1 MYRSE
6 HEERAVF
13 LWKKKGGAA
22 VFCLVL
28 ISLSPPRLSHT
39 FTPFHSLS
47 LPFFHSGSGAAG
59 SSSWLSASCPGS
71 RTRGASGTKSSRKR
85 KVSSFF
91 FPRFFLFSLALSLET
106 SALSLTLFLS
116 FQKSKLKKP
125 QKKPNAP
132 SSSSIT
138 SPTWTASPS
147 SACSSPAAPRR
158 DRSRRCPSSGSGRAR
173 CSFCSSSEEE
183 EEEAGGRAARR
194 EQVWRGARA
203 LLLLT
208 LLLLLR
214 LLLHLLRARARRL

>member
-13 LWKKKGGAA
+13 LLKKKVGAA

-91 FPRFFLFSLALSLET
+91 FLGFFCFRSLSLLKPPRSLSPSFSL
-106 SALSLTLFLS
+106 
-116 FQKSKLKKP
+116 SKNQNSKNPKK
-125 QKKPNAP
+125 
-132 SSSSIT
+132 
-138 SPTWTASPS
+138 SPTRRRRLQSRLLPGR
-147 SACSSPAAPRR
+147 PRR
-158 DRSRRCPSSGSGRAR
+158 RQPAPALLRREETGRDDALLR
-173 CSFCSSSEEE
+173 GLV
-183 EEEAGGRAARR
+183 ARAA
-194 EQVWRGARA
+194 VFV
-203 LLLLT
+203 
-208 LLLLLR
+208 
-214 LLLHLLRARARRL
+214 HRARRRRRRRGGGRREESRCGGERELFFF